1 MLGRPVSL
9 LPTPAEELTLRS
21 SVDTLVMI
29 SILQSVHDVL
39 ATLQASTERKTQTE
53 WILGRRRR
61 DHPAARQAAYNALRP
76 GGIIVFSDRVF
87 DGRWDE
93 HISGGDP
100 FWDVGQ

>member
-1 MLGRPVSL
+1 MDCWVEATW
-9 LPTPAEELTLRS
+9 PT
-21 SVDTLVMI
+21 
-29 SILQSVHDVL
+29 
-39 ATLQASTERKTQTE
+39 
-53 WILGRRRR
+53 
-61 DHPAARQAAYNALRP
+61 AARQAAYNALRP

>member
-1 MLGRPVSL
+1 MEATW
-9 LPTPAEELTLRS
+9 PT
-21 SVDTLVMI
+21 
-29 SILQSVHDVL
+29 
-39 ATLQASTERKTQTE
+39 
-53 WILGRRRR
+53 
-61 DHPAARQAAYNALRP
+61 AARQAAYNALRP